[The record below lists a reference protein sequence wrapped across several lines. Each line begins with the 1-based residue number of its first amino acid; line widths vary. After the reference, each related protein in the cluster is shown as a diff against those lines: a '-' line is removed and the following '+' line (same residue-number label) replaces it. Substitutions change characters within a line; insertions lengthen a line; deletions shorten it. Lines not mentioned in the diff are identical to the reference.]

1 MIESV
6 QSRKEMIYA
15 VKLLTVANQYAEAIE
30 YTKMFITKNPSLT
43 KDERNIFANTF
54 KQAMK
59 KKRASWRILNNLEK
73 SETQN
78 HKIVTIREMKVTVEH
93 EIKNLISEML
103 ILIDDHILPSLTENS
118 DLEVIIFYFKLKADY
133 LRYLTEVTYGE
144 EKQEAAEKTKETYH
158 QAYSLA
164 EENLPITSST
174 RLGLILNFS
183 LFLWEILEMK
193 REAFIVAQ
201 TGFDLSYEVLNEL
214 EQSNGK
220 ESILIIQLL
229 RENLMI
235 WSREIEIVEEKNE
248 LDEMPQEEE
257 DEF

>member
-1 MIESV
+1 MIEV
-6 QSRKEMIYA
+6 QSRKEMIYL
-15 VKLLTVANQYAEAIE
+15 VKILTVANEHKEALY
-30 YTKMFITKNPSLT
+30 YTKLFITKNPVLS

-59 KKRASWRILNNLEK
+59 KRRASWRILTSLEK

-78 HKIVTIREMKVTVEH
+78 HKIVTIREMKFEVEN
-93 EIKNLISEML
+93 EIKNLIAEML
-103 ILIDDHILPSLTENS
+103 SLIDEYLLQSLDEHS
-118 DLEVIIFYFKLKADY
+118 DLEVIIFYFKLKGDY
-133 LRYLTEVTYGE
+133 LRYLTEITYGE
-144 EKQEAAEKTKETYH
+144 EKQEAAEKTKETYN
-158 QAYSLA
+158 QAYNLA
-164 EENLPITSST
+164 EEHLPITSST

-193 REAFIVAQ
+193 QEAFYVAQ

-214 EQSNGK
+214 EKNKGK

-229 RENLMI
+229 RENLMT
-235 WSREIEIVEEKNE
+235 WSREIEIVEEDE
-248 LDEMPQEEE
+248 LNEMPQEEE